1 MENTAVNSNMTNRE
15 TEAKGQNTEINPLFS
30 ILDKSE
36 EFRRLQEGLCGC
48 KGPAGVFGLGE
59 AQRTHIEAALFSKAK
74 RPMLVVVPSEQ
85 AAARVH
91 EELCCYYP
99 DAVLF
104 PARELPLNAHSY
116 VQSQELTSKRLRTAA
131 RLIKG
136 EPCLVVAP
144 IEAVMPA
151 HGTALRDFGIHS
163 DGSNGHGN

>member
-15 TEAKGQNTEINPLFS
+15 TEAKGLNTEINPLFS

-99 DAVLF
+99 MRCF
-104 PARELPLNAHSY
+104 FRQGNCRSMP
-116 VQSQELTSKRLRTAA
+116 TAMFSH
-131 RLIKG
+131 R
-136 EPCLVVAP
+136 
-144 IEAVMPA
+144 
-151 HGTALRDFGIHS
+151 
-163 DGSNGHGN
+163 N

>member
-1 MENTAVNSNMTNRE
+1 
-15 TEAKGQNTEINPLFS
+15 
-30 ILDKSE
+30 
-36 EFRRLQEGLCGC
+36 
-48 KGPAGVFGLGE
+48 
-59 AQRTHIEAALFSKAK
+59 
-74 RPMLVVVPSEQ
+74 MLVVVPSEQ

-144 IEAVMPA
+144 IEAVMQRMAPPSVISAFTQTVRTGMVIEPA
-151 HGTALRDFGIHS
+151 SLLKKFIDAGYSREESAREGGGLPARRLYRYFS
-163 DGSNGHGN
+163 DNGGKSRPH

>member
-15 TEAKGQNTEINPLFS
+15 TEAKGLNTEINPLFS

-91 EELCCYYP
+91 EELCCLSRCG
-99 DAVLF
+99 AF
-104 PARELPLNAHSY
+104 SG
-116 VQSQELTSKRLRTAA
+116 KGTAA
-131 RLIKG
+131 QCPQLCSVTGIDVK
-136 EPCLVVAP
+136 
-144 IEAVMPA
+144 
-151 HGTALRDFGIHS
+151 TAAN
-163 DGSNGHGN
+163 GSTADKR